1 MTRKSPRKVLFISAD
16 QWRAECLGVLGHPV
30 VKTPNLDALAAEGA
44 LFRNHFTQCT
54 PCGPARTSLLTGLYL
69 MNHRSGRNGTP
80 LDDRHTNLAREAR
93 RGGYDPTLFGYTDTS
108 ADPRLRHPDDPAL
121 KTYEGPMPGFTVG
134 MLLPDHMMPW
144 MAHLKSRGYDF
155 PRGRPD
161 AYKPRPDFPL
171 PADRGFRAIPT
182 IFAAADSETAFMADT
197 VIDWLSVRRQQDW
210 FAHVVFLRPH
220 PPIIAPEPY
229 NLLYHPKDVPAPDRA
244 PSLAAEAQQHPF
256 LAYKLRRLRPED
268 GYDEHNPQELA
279 AIGDLDLRQMRATY
293 YALMTQV
300 DAEIGR
306 IVAHLKASG
315 EYDETLIVFTCDHGE
330 MLGDHYM
337 WGKQVYFDPSFHI
350 PLILRDPR
358 RAADAGR
365 GRQIEA
371 FSEAVDLM
379 PTILD
384 WLELPTPRQ
393 CDGRSLL
400 PLVEG
405 QVPAGWREAVHWEHD
420 FRDIPDLDPETEL
433 GLASDD
439 CSYAVIRDRR
449 FKYVHFAALPP
460 LLFDIAADPQET
472 RDLAGD
478 PAYAGV
484 MLAYAQKML
493 SWRLTHADRTLTGMH
508 LTSRGVVARP

>member
-1 MTRKSPRKVLFISAD
+1 MTRRSPRKVLFISAD
-16 QWRAECLGVLGHPV
+16 QWRAECLGTLGHPV
-30 VKTPNLDALAAEGA
+30 VQTPNLDALAADGA
-44 LFRNHFTQCT
+44 LFRNHFAQCT
-54 PCGPARTSLLTGLYL
+54 PCGPARTSMLTGLYL

-80 LDDRHTNLAREAR
+80 LDDRFTNLAREVR

-108 ADPRLRHPDDPAL
+108 ADPRIRHPEDPAL
-121 KTYEGPMPGFTVG
+121 TTYEGPMPGFTVG

-144 MAHLKSRGYDF
+144 MAQLKARGYDF

-182 IFAAADSETAFMADT
+182 IFTAADSETAFMADT
-197 VIDWLSVRRQQDW
+197 VIDWLSVRRRQDW

-229 NLLYHPKDVPAPDRA
+229 NLLYHPKDVHAPDRA
-244 PSLAAEAQQHPF
+244 ASPAAEAEQHPF

-268 GYDEHNPQELA
+268 GYDEHNPQELTGM
-279 AIGDLDLRQMRATY
+279 GDLDLRQMRATY

-384 WLELPTPRQ
+384 WLELPAPRQ

-405 QVPAGWREAVHWEHD
+405 SAGRLA
-420 FRDIPDLDPETEL
+420 RGGPL
-433 GLASDD
+433 GARFPRHPGSR
-439 CSYAVIRDRR
+439 SRDRAR
-449 FKYVHFAALPP
+449 PCLGRLQLCGDPRPALQIRAFRGAAAAALRHRRGSPG
-460 LLFDIAADPQET
+460 DPQSRRRSGLCRGDAGLCAE
-472 RDLAGD
+472 DALLA
-478 PAYAGV
+478 A
-484 MLAYAQKML
+484 
-493 SWRLTHADRTLTGMH
+493 HAMPI
-508 LTSRGVVARP
+508 AP